1 MAVADVIALGLVGS
15 NKTQFIITR
24 GLATPQNVVPI
35 IARSNELIGDI
46 ATEDRF
52 RKGLALTGYT
62 FVLVN
67 KATGAAITSGSVT
80 TKITK
85 DGGTQGTTSNSAAHE
100 GNGQW
105 SINLTATEMD
115 ADIVGLAITHTDA
128 LTLFKTIKTRL

>member
-15 NKTQFIITR
+15 EKTRFIITR
-24 GLATPQNVVPI
+24 GLKTAQNVVPV

-67 KATGAAITSGSVT
+67 KTTGAAITSGSVT